1 MFSCCLKSCSD
12 PSVQM
17 LLEKLWLIRSVPIQ
31 FSKRLQGELLR
42 CNNIFLWCTSV
53 LGISKLKHVISAPCL
68 QYYLG
73 HSRIKNK
80 IVKTKLIAQVLLS
93 ASDACLHF
101 SNAVFMSLRKI
112 CCLLPTVQCCTVLLC
127 YLCFY
132 FNTSMLFHWLQKD
145 PSSAPGLSFQT
156 CLVSP
161 QMTRWKLW

>member
-1 MFSCCLKSCSD
+1 MILPKGCALYLFICAHPAGTERPKALQVNNSRCHQSEPLIQGH
-12 PSVQM
+12 VFM
-17 LLEKLWLIRSVPIQ
+17 LLKIMFWPFCPNAAAEIVTHQVSSYPVLKKIAR
-31 FSKRLQGELLR
+31 RMLR

-53 LGISKLKHVISAPCL
+53 LGISKLKRVISAPCL

-112 CCLLPTVQCCTVLLC
+112 CCL
-127 YLCFY
+127 
-132 FNTSMLFHWLQKD
+132 
-145 PSSAPGLSFQT
+145 
-156 CLVSP
+156 
-161 QMTRWKLW
+161 